1 MLSVFLSKGS
11 AFGSSSSSSSNNDNK
26 SNEYKFPDPT

>member
-11 AFGSSSSSSSNNDNK
+11 AFGGSSSSNNDNK
-26 SNEYKFPDPT
+26 SNEYTFPDPT